1 MSSTS
6 SPVVVGTVS
15 VYCSVHPN
23 PNRTENPSYA
33 FIVHDTTEGT
43 VSGVIPLSDRPDV
56 DYVWALLQRWGLS
69 KEEAVQ
75 VTDAFQVPQSGR
87 LDDRM
92 YGTPSQEEP
101 RSPAF
106 LNTYLILYVDGSSQE
121 LEAEFY
127 QGDGGDSVFIAAQQ
141 EVLRVPIKD
150 VASISK
156 AK

>member
-33 FIVHDTTEGT
+33 FIVHDTAEGT

-75 VTDAFQVPQSGR
+75 VTDAFRVPQSGR

-92 YGTPSQEEP
+92 YSTPSQEEP

-106 LNTYLILYVDGSSQE
+106 LNTYLILYVDGSRQE

-127 QGDGGDSVFIAAQQ
+127 QGDGDDSVFMAGQH
-141 EVLRVPIKD
+141 EVLRVRTKD